1 MRFIEGIGYIDDSS
15 YAVNNTRQTQAA
27 ANASFDNMLA
37 VETDKL
43 NQQTTTYN
51 LDDIFKEAAEKYN
64 VSYDLLKAI
73 AYNESRFQADA
84 TSSAGAMGIMQ
95 LMPSTAA
102 AMGVQDAYDPYQNI
116 MGGSKLLSTLSDMY
130 DGNQTLMIAAYN
142 AGSGNVAKYGGIPP
156 FKETQNYV
164 AKVLATLQSGV
175 DISGNVVTTGVNA
188 SGASSGRQTDST
200 NTTHIS
206 NTYGSADRNT
216 ALSYQEYQLLMT
228 YFDTMMNIISSIGE
242 TDNDNSSDDDS
253 LADLFK
259 LGTQS
264 AANSLSSAEYT
275 TGTGNIS
282 DIINMLNST
291 EQADTSEIR
300 SILASSITY
309 NRNNIDL

>member
-15 YAVNNTRQTQAA
+15 YTVNNTGQTQSA
-27 ANASFDNMLA
+27 ANVSFDNLLTA
-37 VETDKL
+37 ETDKL
-43 NQQTTTYN
+43 NRQTATYN

-84 TSSAGAMGIMQ
+84 TSSTGAMGIMQ

-116 MGGSKLLSTLSDMY
+116 MGGAKLLSTLSDMY

-175 DISGNVVTTGVNA
+175 DISENVITTGVNTP
-188 SGASSGRQTDST
+188 STSHIGQTNSS
-200 NTTHIS
+200 NI
-206 NTYGSADRNT
+206 TYSSIDRNT
-216 ALSYQEYQLLMT
+216 VLSYQEYQLLMT
-228 YFDTMMNIISSIGE
+228 YFDTMMNIIANIGE
-242 TDNDNSSDDDS
+242 TDSSDSSNDDS

-264 AANSLSSAEYT
+264 AANSITSAEYT
-275 TGTGNIS
+275 AGTGNIS
-282 DIINMLNST
+282 DIINMLSST

>member
-95 LMPSTAA
+95 LMPSTAT

-116 MGGSKLLSTLSDMY
+116 MGGAKLLSTLSDMY

-188 SGASSGRQTDST
+188 SGASSGRQTDSA

-264 AANSLSSAEYT
+264 TANSLSSAEYT

>member
-15 YAVNNTRQTQAA
+15 YTVNNTGQTQSA
-27 ANASFDNMLA
+27 ANANFDNLLA

-43 NQQTTTYN
+43 NQQTATYN

-116 MGGSKLLSTLSDMY
+116 MGGAKLLSTLSDMY

-175 DISGNVVTTGVNA
+175 DISGNIVTTGVNA
-188 SGASSGRQTDST
+188 SSASSSRQTDSANIT
-200 NTTHIS
+200 YIS
-206 NTYGSADRNT
+206 NTYGSVDRNT

-242 TDNDNSSDDDS
+242 TDSNNSDDDS

-264 AANSLSSAEYT
+264 ATNSLTSAEYT
-275 TGTGNIS
+275 AGTGNIS
-282 DIINMLNST
+282 DIINMLSST
-291 EQADTSEIR
+291 EQVDTSEIR